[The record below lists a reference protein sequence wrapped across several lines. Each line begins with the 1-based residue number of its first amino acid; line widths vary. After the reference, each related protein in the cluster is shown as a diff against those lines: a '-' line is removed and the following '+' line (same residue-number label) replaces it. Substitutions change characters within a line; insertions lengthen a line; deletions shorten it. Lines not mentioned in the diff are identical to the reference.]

1 MCREVLARAS
11 VLQTLVSV
19 PNGFH
24 GFELIQGAYKVT
36 RWDMDETELKLAS
49 LVLCYDQLTEGLFN
63 FLLLNEVQRRATPK
77 NVHTIVQLQYFHN
90 ASKVMLK
97 ILLARLQQ
105 YMN

>member
-49 LVLCYDQLTEGLFN
+49 LVLL
-63 FLLLNEVQRRATPK
+63 
-77 NVHTIVQLQYFHN
+77 
-90 ASKVMLK
+90 
-97 ILLARLQQ
+97 
-105 YMN
+105 

>member
-1 MCREVLARAS
+1 MLFYNPQFFKFSNNILIKTCYSLCREVLARAS

-49 LVLCYDQLTEGLFN
+49 LVLL
-63 FLLLNEVQRRATPK
+63 
-77 NVHTIVQLQYFHN
+77 
-90 ASKVMLK
+90 
-97 ILLARLQQ
+97 
-105 YMN
+105 